1 MTASTSLPALAARAA
16 ELDAADALA
25 PFRDE
30 FVDDPGVRA
39 YFDGNSLGRPVA
51 ATKERMAALL
61 DAWGG
66 RLIRGW
72 DEQWM
77 AAPEQV
83 GDRIGALTLG
93 AAPGQVVVGDSTTV
107 LLYKLIRAAVAA
119 RPGRDEIAIDDDD
132 FPTDRFLVESIAR
145 ECGLTVRWIPVPRD
159 GGPEPAQ
166 IEELVTERT
175 ALLLLSHVSYRSG
188 HLADVETLTRLAH
201 DVGALVLW
209 DVCHSVGSVPTEL
222 DRWGVDLAVGCTYQ
236 YLNGGPG
243 APAFAYVRAGLQP
256 ELRQPITGWMGA
268 ADPFAMGEHYEPAP
282 GIRRVLSGTP
292 SILGM
297 QPMLDMLDLIERA
310 GMPAVRAKSVALTE
324 LVVDA
329 LGGELAGLGLTLAS
343 PRDPSRRGGHVT
355 LGHPDAQAVVARAW
369 KRDVLPDYRAPGG
382 IRIGLSPLSTSFAEV
397 ADGLGVIAE
406 CIRA

>member
-1 MTASTSLPALAARAA
+1 
-16 ELDAADALA
+16 
-25 PFRDE
+25 
-30 FVDDPGVRA
+30 
-39 YFDGNSLGRPVA
+39 
-51 ATKERMAALL
+51 
-61 DAWGG
+61 
-66 RLIRGW
+66 
-72 DEQWM
+72 
-77 AAPEQV
+77 
-83 GDRIGALTLG
+83 
-93 AAPGQVVVGDSTTV
+93 
-107 LLYKLIRAAVAA
+107 
-119 RPGRDEIAIDDDD
+119 
-132 FPTDRFLVESIAR
+132 
-145 ECGLTVRWIPVPRD
+145 VRWIPVPRD

-222 DRWGVDLAVGCTYQ
+222 DRWGVDLAVGCTYK

-268 ADPFAMGEHYEPAP
+268 ADPFAMGEHYEPAA

-324 LVVDA
+324 MVVDA

-343 PRDPSRRGGHVT
+343 PRDPARRGGHVT